1 MEINNSS
8 INTIVTGKDG
18 NKDILTIGL
27 KEAYAS
33 KPNFQ
38 RYMRQEYERG
48 KEFDSN
54 YIFKFIALNDDPE
67 KAPAVITEWEDCRN
81 LTDWLRE
88 GHSDDEKRKVFRQAA
103 NAIDYIHSKG
113 LVHGCLNATNIFI
126 TRKGDD
132 VKLLTF
138 KVRYTDIM
146 KQPQD
151 CLKYVAPEAKDGTVG
166 LDARA
171 DIYSLGVL
179 LKALGFD
186 MEYHNVIEK
195 CCRFGRNERFDSV
208 PTLLEAVD
216 KHRFGRQADELT
228 DAQPTISSNKKMAVI
243 IAVIVVLV
251 CVAVAL
257 LVAQSGSEQSQ
268 NDAQQTEQI
277 DSAAQNNNNVGAQ
290 GQSDQSSNYE
300 QAQGENAKQSQGD
313 SMVDAQGDNAFLT
326 DLVPQMR
333 TDLDKI
339 YDSGED
345 QAAIKSRV
353 AVYYKGL
360 RKVLKKQHKTSAQLD
375 AFDKAFVEY
384 VNQKNQ

>member
-8 INTIVTGKDG
+8 INTIVTAKDG
-18 NKDILTIGL
+18 SKDILTIGL
-27 KEAYAS
+27 KEAYGS

-48 KEFDSN
+48 KDLDSN
-54 YIFKFIALNDDPE
+54 YIFKFIALNDDAE
-67 KAPAVITEWEDCRN
+67 KGVVVITEWEDSRD
-81 LTDWLRE
+81 LTEWLRE
-88 GHSDDEKRKVFRQAA
+88 GHSDDEKRKVFRQVA

-146 KQPQD
+146 KQPQE

-195 CCRFGRNERFDSV
+195 CCRFGRNERFYSV
-208 PTLLEAVD
+208 ASLLEAVD
-216 KHRFGRQADELT
+216 KHRFNRPADELT

-243 IAVIVVLV
+243 IAIIVVLV

-257 LVAQSGSEQSQ
+257 LVAQSGSDQGQ
-268 NDAQQTEQI
+268 NEAQQTEQT
-277 DSAAQNNNNVGAQ
+277 DSATQDNKDASAQ
-290 GQSDQSSNYE
+290 DQSGQTSNYE
-300 QAQGENAKQSQGD
+300 QAQGENSNQTLVD
-313 SMVDAQGDNAFLT
+313 STVEAQGDNAFLT
-326 DLVPQMR
+326 ELVPQMH

-339 YDSGED
+339 YNSGDD
-345 QAAIKSRV
+345 QATIKSRV
-353 AVYYKGL
+353 AAYYKGL
-360 RKVLKKQHKTSAQLD
+360 RRVLRKQHKTSAQLD

>member
-1 MEINNSS
+1 MEFNNLS
-8 INTIVTGKDG
+8 INTIATGKDG
-18 NKDILTIGL
+18 GKDILTIGL
-27 KEAYAS
+27 KEAYCS

-48 KEFDSN
+48 KDLDSN
-54 YIFKFIALNDDPE
+54 YIFKFIALNDDAE
-67 KAPAVITEWEDCRN
+67 KGAVVVTEWEDCRN
-81 LTDWLRE
+81 LTDWLQE
-88 GHSDDEKRKVFRQAA
+88 GHSDDEKRKVFRQVA

-126 TRKGDD
+126 TRKGED

-146 KQPQD
+146 KQPQE
-151 CLKYVAPEAKDGTVG
+151 CLKFVAPEAKDGTVG

-179 LKALGFD
+179 LKTLGFD

-195 CCRFGRNERFDSV
+195 CCRFGRNERFDSIDS
-208 PTLLEAVD
+208 LLEAVD
-216 KHRFGRQADELT
+216 KHRFNRPADELT

-243 IAVIVVLV
+243 IAIIVVLV

-257 LVAQSGSEQSQ
+257 LVAQSGSDQ
-268 NDAQQTEQI
+268 NQNEAQQTEQT
-277 DSAAQNNNNVGAQ
+277 DSASQDKNNAQ

-300 QAQGENAKQSQGD
+300 QAESESANQSQSD
-313 SMVDAQGDNAFLT
+313 STVDAQGDNAFLN
-326 DLVPQMR
+326 DLVPQMH

-339 YDSGED
+339 YNSGDD
-345 QAAIKSRV
+345 QATVKSRV
-353 AVYYKGL
+353 GAYYKGL
-360 RKVLKKQHKTSAQLD
+360 RRVLKKQHKTSAQLD
-375 AFDKAFVEY
+375 AFDKAFAEY
-384 VNQKNQ
+384 VQQKNQ